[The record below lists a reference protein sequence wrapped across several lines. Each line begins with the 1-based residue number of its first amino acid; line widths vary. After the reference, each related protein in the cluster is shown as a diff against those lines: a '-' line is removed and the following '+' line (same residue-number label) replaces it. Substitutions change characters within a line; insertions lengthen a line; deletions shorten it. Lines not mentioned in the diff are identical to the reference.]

1 MRCEL
6 DDVEAGARD
15 RGRVEAVL
23 QWIVR
28 KRLQAPAALLL
39 EMHRAFVPLAWPIA
53 MLLSGVLAPL
63 FGQDYHER
71 IEGLRDPS
79 WLDRILK
86 RLESREDEGNEA

>member
-1 MRCEL
+1 MRCER
-6 DDVEAGARD
+6 DGSEAEAGD
-15 RGRVEAVL
+15 DGRVEAVL

-63 FGQDYHER
+63 FGRDYYER
-71 IEGLRDPS
+71 IEGLRDPC
-79 WLDRILK
+79 WLDRVLE
-86 RLESREDEGNEA
+86 RLESCGDEGNQS